1 MVTNITLTTSTGGCG
16 MTVPVTA
23 HGGSFQAAARILVRD
38 AINTLTRLDRPVKF
52 ELYWEPHNRIAGWRA

>member
-1 MVTNITLTTSTGGCG
+1 